1 MPQARIGIRDEIAA
15 LKRTRILAA
24 AADLFYENG
33 YENTTLDA
41 VAERLG
47 VSKPFIYA
55 HFSSKSELLAD
66 ICSRG
71 IAASLEALDQALS
84 MEDTP
89 AGKLE
94 ALGRGFVT
102 AVLESQIHIAIFS
115 REEKNLPPED
125 FERINEMRRDFD
137 RKLTALLRQGVEL
150 GEFTLSDPHIAALG
164 IGGMVSWAYVW
175 YRKDGRLSI
184 PEVADELT
192 RIIFAIVQYR
202 PKTAKKS
209 R

>member
-1 MPQARIGIRDEIAA
+1 M
-15 LKRTRILAA
+15 T
-24 AADLFYENG
+24 ADLRSVTVLVPG
-33 YENTTLDA
+33 KLHPHA
-41 VAERLG
+41 VERIDRTFRMVCIDRNDPAL
-47 VSKPFIYA
+47 VT
-55 HFSSKSELLAD
+55 AD
-66 ICSRG
+66 LRDTVRG